1 MARGNPL
8 DPAALEAVVDRWVG
22 LRVLVVGDVLLDEY
36 RIGDVE
42 RVSPE
47 APVPIVRVRR
57 EETALGGAGNVAR
70 NLVSLGAT
78 ASLVGLVGRDP
89 EAEAVRALAD
99 RVGIEPGGLVAS
111 SHRPTSHKLRVVGRA
126 QQLVRL
132 DRESVEPVS
141 AAETRSL
148 EDVIAARLEGCD
160 GVVLEDYDKGLFAG
174 GLARFT
180 IELARGRGL
189 PVAADPKTDL
199 RRFRGASLVKPN
211 LDEALRFLVGPER
224 DLPRPPADAEARR
237 SLLEKLQDQIGGGDL
252 VVTRGAA
259 GMSGLGVARDFCE
272 VPTRRVEVFDVQG
285 AGDTAMASL
294 ALARLA
300 GASLVEACIVANA
313 AAAVVVE
320 KVGTAAAEA
329 GELRARLPEMIELWE
344 RTGSRDPGAQPPPGL
359 CDDPE
364 NPENPDKT
372 RT

>member
-1 MARGNPL
+1 MARGKAL
-8 DPAALEAVVDRWVG
+8 DPAALDAIVEGWTG

-57 EETALGGAGNVAR
+57 KEIALGGAGNVAR
-70 NLVSLGAT
+70 NIVSLGAR
-78 ASLVGLVGRDP
+78 AGLVGVVGRDP
-89 EAEAVRALAD
+89 EADSVRVLAEE
-99 RVGIEPGGLVAS
+99 VGIELGGLIES
-111 SHRPTSHKLRVVGRA
+111 SPRPTSHKLRVVGRS

-132 DRESVEPVS
+132 DRESVEPIS
-141 AAETRSL
+141 AAETRL
-148 EDVIAARLEGCD
+148 LQDAIAARLEECD

-180 IELARGRGL
+180 IGLARERGL
-189 PVAADPKTDL
+189 RVAADPKADL

-211 LDEALRFLVGPER
+211 LDEALRFLVGPDRES
-224 DLPRPPADAEARR
+224 PRPPADLEARR
-237 SLLEKLQDQIGGGDL
+237 SLLEKLQDELGGGEL

-259 GMSGLGVARDFCE
+259 GMSGLGVTRDFCE
-272 VPTRRVEVFDVQG
+272 VPTRRLEVFDVQG

-313 AAAVVVE
+313 AAAVVVD
-320 KVGTAAAEA
+320 KVGTAAAMS
-329 GELRARLPEMIELWE
+329 GELRDRLPEMISLWE
-344 RTGSRDPGAQPPPGL
+344 REGSQHPGSPASTDLPRGTRDS
-359 CDDPE
+359 
-364 NPENPDKT
+364 
-372 RT
+372 